1 MRLYDAYPLARETRA
16 DVTLRCRAFRGWTVT
31 IAPDPA
37 VDPVYTYKGQIVSVK
52 APLHTATLLE
62 LEAARKVS
70 IMLQSEDWEIAP
82 PPEQQAG

>member
-31 IAPDPA
+31 ISPDPA
-37 VDPVYTYKGQIVSVK
+37 ADPVYAYRGQTVSVK
-52 APLHTATLLE
+52 APLDTATPLE

-70 IMLQSEDWEIAP
+70 TMLQNEAWEVVPAP
-82 PPEQQAG
+82 EGKE

>member
-1 MRLYDAYPLARETRA
+1 MRLCDAYPLARETRA
-16 DVTLRCRAFRGWTVT
+16 DVSLCCRAFRGWIVT
-31 IAPDPA
+31 ISPDPA
-37 VDPVYTYKGQIVSVK
+37 ADPVYAYRGQVVSVK
-52 APLHTATLLE
+52 APLHTATPLE